1 MKILDKIESPE
12 DVKQLNI
19 KELNI
24 LTDELREALITYLSK
39 HGGHIGPNLGVVEL
53 EVALHYVFNSPVDK
67 IVYDVS
73 HQCYVHKILTGRKYA
88 FTEEEHFGEVTGFLE
103 PTESE
108 HDFFRMGHTS
118 TSISLLNGLQRARDI
133 KGDKE
138 NVIAVIGDG
147 SLSGGEAY
155 EGLNNVSEAGTN
167 AIIIVN
173 DNEMSISENHGG
185 LYKNLKELRESNG
198 KCENNFFKALGF
210 SYFYLEEGND
220 VETLIG
226 ILSKLKDT
234 KEPTVLHIHTLK
246 GKGLSYV
253 IENEE
258 KYHSGGPFNRENGEY
273 LSKDSEDY
281 IPLTVDYLTNKIK
294 QGRNIAIVVSGTP
307 SYFFKKKEDR
317 DMLSNHFID
326 VGIAEEHAAAMISG
340 MARNKVKPV
349 YMVASSFLQR
359 AFDQVSQDLSMNNNP
374 AVILTFWA
382 SIYGMNSATHLG
394 FFDIPLLSNIPNLVY
409 LAPTSKEEY
418 IGMLKWAIKE
428 KDKSV
433 AIRVPA
439 NKMISIGKLDNT
451 DYSILNKSK
460 VVKEGRD
467 VAILAVGS
475 FFSRG
480 EKIAKKLKDDLN
492 INATLINPVFLTG
505 LDKDL
510 LDKISKNHK
519 LVITLEDG
527 IIEGGFGQKVAS
539 FYGKYDIRVLNFG
552 IKKKFYNGY
561 KVDEILKDNNLNIDT
576 IVKEVKR
583 YVEFL

>member
-88 FTEEEHFGEVTGFLE
+88 FTEEEHFGEVTGFSE

-155 EGLNNVSEAGTN
+155 EGLNNVSEAETN

-220 VETLIG
+220 VEALIG

-273 LSKDSEDY
+273 LSKASEDY

-439 NKMISIGKLDNT
+439 NKMISIGKIDNT

-480 EKIAKKLKDDLN
+480 EKIVKKLKEDLS

>member
-1 MKILDKIESPE
+1 MKILDKIESPK

-24 LTDELREALITYLSK
+24 LTDELREVLITYLSK

-88 FTEEEHFGEVTGFLE
+88 FTEEEHFGEVTGFSE

-108 HDFFRMGHTS
+108 HDFFTMGHTS

-220 VETLIG
+220 VEALIG

>member
-24 LTDELREALITYLSK
+24 LTDELREVLIAYLSK

-88 FTEEEHFGEVTGFLE
+88 FTEEEHFGEVTGFSE
-103 PTESE
+103 PMESE

-220 VETLIG
+220 VEALIG

>member
-24 LTDELREALITYLSK
+24 LTDELREVLIAYLSK

-53 EVALHYVFNSPVDK
+53 EVALHYVFNSPADK

-88 FTEEEHFGEVTGFLE
+88 FTEEEHFGEVTGFSE
-103 PTESE
+103 PMESE

-185 LYKNLKELRESNG
+185 LYRNLKELRESNG

-220 VETLIG
+220 VEALIG

-273 LSKDSEDY
+273 LSKASEDY

-480 EKIAKKLKDDLN
+480 EKIVKKLKEDLS

>member
-1 MKILDKIESPE
+1 MKILDKIESPK

-88 FTEEEHFGEVTGFLE
+88 FMEEEHFGEVTGFSE

-138 NVIAVIGDG
+138 NIIAVIGDG

-220 VETLIG
+220 VEALIG

>member
-24 LTDELREALITYLSK
+24 LTDELREVLIAYLSK

-88 FTEEEHFGEVTGFLE
+88 FTEEEHFGEVTGFSE

-220 VETLIG
+220 VEALIG

-527 IIEGGFGQKVAS
+527 IMEGGFGQKVAS

>member
-1 MKILDKIESPE
+1 MKILDKIESPK

-24 LTDELREALITYLSK
+24 LTDELREALINYLSK

-88 FTEEEHFGEVTGFLE
+88 FTEEEHFGEVTGFSE

-220 VETLIG
+220 VEALIG

>member
-24 LTDELREALITYLSK
+24 LTDELREVLIAYLSK

-88 FTEEEHFGEVTGFLE
+88 FTEEEHFGEVTGFSE
-103 PTESE
+103 PMESE

-220 VETLIG
+220 VEALIG

-505 LDKDL
+505 LDKEL

>member
-24 LTDELREALITYLSK
+24 LTDELREVLIAYLSK

-88 FTEEEHFGEVTGFLE
+88 FTEEEHFGEVTGFSE
-103 PTESE
+103 PMESE

-185 LYKNLKELRESNG
+185 LYRNLKELRESNG

-220 VETLIG
+220 VEALIG

-273 LSKDSEDY
+273 LSKASEDY

-480 EKIAKKLKDDLN
+480 EKIVKKLKEDLS

-539 FYGKYDIRVLNFG
+539 FYGKYDIKVLNFG

>member
-1 MKILDKIESPE
+1 
-12 DVKQLNI
+12 
-19 KELNI
+19 
-24 LTDELREALITYLSK
+24 
-39 HGGHIGPNLGVVEL
+39 
-53 EVALHYVFNSPVDK
+53 
-67 IVYDVS
+67 
-73 HQCYVHKILTGRKYA
+73 
-88 FTEEEHFGEVTGFLE
+88 
-103 PTESE
+103 
-108 HDFFRMGHTS
+108 MGHTS

>member
-1 MKILDKIESPE
+1 MKILDKIESPK

-39 HGGHIGPNLGVVEL
+39 NGGHIGPNLGVVEL

-88 FTEEEHFGEVTGFLE
+88 FTEEEHFGEVTGFSE

>member
-1 MKILDKIESPE
+1 MKILDKIESPK

-24 LTDELREALITYLSK
+24 LTDELREVLITYLSK

-88 FTEEEHFGEVTGFLE
+88 FTEEEHFGEVTGFSE

-108 HDFFRMGHTS
+108 HDFFIMGHTS

-220 VETLIG
+220 VEALIG

>member
-24 LTDELREALITYLSK
+24 LTDELREVLIAYLSK

-88 FTEEEHFGEVTGFLE
+88 FTEEEHFGEVTGFSE
-103 PTESE
+103 PMESE

-185 LYKNLKELRESNG
+185 LYRNLKELRESNG

-220 VETLIG
+220 VEALIG

>member
-88 FTEEEHFGEVTGFLE
+88 FTEEEHFGEVTGFSE

-220 VETLIG
+220 VEALIG

-294 QGRNIAIVVSGTP
+294 QGKNIAIVVSGTP

>member
-24 LTDELREALITYLSK
+24 LTDELREVLIAYLSK

-88 FTEEEHFGEVTGFLE
+88 FTEEEHFGEVTGFSE

-138 NVIAVIGDG
+138 NIIAVIGDG

-220 VETLIG
+220 VEALIG

>member
-24 LTDELREALITYLSK
+24 LTDELREVLIAYLSK

-88 FTEEEHFGEVTGFLE
+88 FTEEEHFGEVTGFSE
-103 PTESE
+103 PMESE

-185 LYKNLKELRESNG
+185 LYRNLKELRESNG

-220 VETLIG
+220 VEALIG

-480 EKIAKKLKDDLN
+480 EKIVKKLKEDLS

-539 FYGKYDIRVLNFG
+539 FYGKYDIKVLNFG

>member
-24 LTDELREALITYLSK
+24 LTDELREVLIAYLSK

-88 FTEEEHFGEVTGFLE
+88 FTEEEHFGEVTGFSE

-138 NVIAVIGDG
+138 NIIAVIGDG

-220 VETLIG
+220 VEALIG

-294 QGRNIAIVVSGTP
+294 QGKNIAIVVSGTP

>member
-24 LTDELREALITYLSK
+24 LTDELREVLIAYLSK

-88 FTEEEHFGEVTGFLE
+88 FTEEEHFGEVTGFSE

-138 NVIAVIGDG
+138 NIIAVIGDG

-220 VETLIG
+220 VEALIG

-273 LSKDSEDY
+273 LSKASEDY

-539 FYGKYDIRVLNFG
+539 FYGKYDIKVLNFG

>member
-24 LTDELREALITYLSK
+24 LTDELREVLIAYLSK

-88 FTEEEHFGEVTGFLE
+88 FTEEEHFGEVTGFSE
-103 PTESE
+103 PMESE

-185 LYKNLKELRESNG
+185 LYRNLKELRESNG

-220 VETLIG
+220 VEALIG

-439 NKMISIGKLDNT
+439 NKMISIGKIDNT

-480 EKIAKKLKDDLN
+480 EKIVKKLKEDLS

-539 FYGKYDIRVLNFG
+539 FYGKYDIKVLNFG

>member
-24 LTDELREALITYLSK
+24 LTDELREVLITYLSK

-88 FTEEEHFGEVTGFLE
+88 FTEEEHFGEVTGFSE

-220 VETLIG
+220 VEALIG

>member
-1 MKILDKIESPE
+1 MKILDKIESPK

>member
-307 SYFFKKKEDR
+307 SYFFKEKEDR

>member
-1 MKILDKIESPE
+1 MKILDKIESPK

-24 LTDELREALITYLSK
+24 LTDELREVLITYLSK

-88 FTEEEHFGEVTGFLE
+88 FTEEEHFGEVTGFSE

-108 HDFFRMGHTS
+108 HDFFTMGHTS

-220 VETLIG
+220 VEALIG

-394 FFDIPLLSNIPNLVY
+394 FFDIPFLSNIPNLVY

>member
-19 KELNI
+19 NELNI
-24 LTDELREALITYLSK
+24 LTDELRETLIAYLSK

-88 FTEEEHFGEVTGFLE
+88 FTEEEHFGEVTGFSE
-103 PTESE
+103 PMESE

-185 LYKNLKELRESNG
+185 LYRNLKELRESNG

-220 VETLIG
+220 VEALIG

-273 LSKDSEDY
+273 LSKASEDY

-418 IGMLKWAIKE
+418 MGMLKWAIKE

-439 NKMISIGKLDNT
+439 NKMISIGKIDNT

-467 VAILAVGS
+467 VAILTVGS

-480 EKIAKKLKDDLN
+480 EKIVKKLKEDLN

>member
-24 LTDELREALITYLSK
+24 LTDELREVLIAYLSK

-88 FTEEEHFGEVTGFLE
+88 FTEEEHFGEVTGFSE
-103 PTESE
+103 PMESE

-155 EGLNNVSEAGTN
+155 EGLNNVSETGTN

-220 VETLIG
+220 VEALIG

>member
-1 MKILDKIESPE
+1 MKILDKIESPK

-24 LTDELREALITYLSK
+24 LTDELREALIAYLSK

-53 EVALHYVFNSPVDK
+53 EVALHYVFNSPADK

-88 FTEEEHFGEVTGFLE
+88 FTEEEHFGEVTGFSE

-185 LYKNLKELRESNG
+185 LYRNLKELRESNG

-220 VETLIG
+220 VEALIG

-439 NKMISIGKLDNT
+439 NKMISIGKIDNT

>member
-24 LTDELREALITYLSK
+24 LTDELREALINYLSK

-88 FTEEEHFGEVTGFLE
+88 FTEEEHFGEVTGFSE

-220 VETLIG
+220 VEALIG

>member
-1 MKILDKIESPE
+1 MKILDKIESPK

-220 VETLIG
+220 VEALIG

>member
-1 MKILDKIESPE
+1 MKILDKIESPK

-24 LTDELREALITYLSK
+24 LTDELREALINYLSK

-88 FTEEEHFGEVTGFLE
+88 FTEEEHFGEVTGFSE

-220 VETLIG
+220 VEALIG

-561 KVDEILKDNNLNIDT
+561 KVDEILKDNNLNIDK

>member
-24 LTDELREALITYLSK
+24 LTDELREVLIAYLSK

-88 FTEEEHFGEVTGFLE
+88 FTEEEHFGEVTGFSE

-220 VETLIG
+220 VEALIG

>member
-1 MKILDKIESPE
+1 MKILDKIESPK

-39 HGGHIGPNLGVVEL
+39 NGGHIGPNLGVVEL

-88 FTEEEHFGEVTGFLE
+88 FTEEEHFGEVTGFSE

-108 HDFFRMGHTS
+108 HDFFTMGHTS

-220 VETLIG
+220 VEALIG

-394 FFDIPLLSNIPNLVY
+394 FFDIPFLSNIPNLVY

>member
-24 LTDELREALITYLSK
+24 LTDELREVLIAYLSK

-88 FTEEEHFGEVTGFLE
+88 FTEEEHFGEVTGFSE

-220 VETLIG
+220 VEALIG

-480 EKIAKKLKDDLN
+480 EKIVKKLKEDLS

-539 FYGKYDIRVLNFG
+539 FYGKYDIKVLNFG

>member
-24 LTDELREALITYLSK
+24 LTDELREVLIAYLSK

-88 FTEEEHFGEVTGFLE
+88 FTEEEHFGEVTGFSE

-220 VETLIG
+220 VEALIG

-294 QGRNIAIVVSGTP
+294 QGKNIAIVVSGTP

>member
-24 LTDELREALITYLSK
+24 LTGELREALITYLSK

-88 FTEEEHFGEVTGFLE
+88 FTEEEHFGEVTGFSE

-220 VETLIG
+220 VEALIG

-294 QGRNIAIVVSGTP
+294 QGKNIAIVVSGTP

>member
-220 VETLIG
+220 VEALIG

-439 NKMISIGKLDNT
+439 NKMISIGKIDNT

-539 FYGKYDIRVLNFG
+539 FYGKYDIKVLNFG

>member
-24 LTDELREALITYLSK
+24 LTDELREVLIAYLSK

-88 FTEEEHFGEVTGFLE
+88 FTEEEHFGEVTGFSE

-185 LYKNLKELRESNG
+185 LYRNLKELRESNG

-220 VETLIG
+220 VEALIG

-273 LSKDSEDY
+273 LSKASEDY

-439 NKMISIGKLDNT
+439 NKMISIGKIDNT

-480 EKIAKKLKDDLN
+480 EKIVKKLKDDLN
-492 INATLINPVFLTG
+492 INATLVNPVFLTG

-561 KVDEILKDNNLNIDT
+561 KVDEILKDNNLNIDK
-576 IVKEVKR
+576 IVKEVKS

>member
-24 LTDELREALITYLSK
+24 LTGELREALITYLSK

-88 FTEEEHFGEVTGFLE
+88 FTEEEHFGEVTGFSE

-138 NVIAVIGDG
+138 NIIAVIGDG

-220 VETLIG
+220 VEALIG

>member
-24 LTDELREALITYLSK
+24 LTDELREVLIAYLSK

-88 FTEEEHFGEVTGFLE
+88 FTEEEHFGEVTGFSE

-185 LYKNLKELRESNG
+185 LYRNLKELRESNG

-220 VETLIG
+220 VEALIG

-480 EKIAKKLKDDLN
+480 EKIVKKLKEDLS

-539 FYGKYDIRVLNFG
+539 FYGKYDIKVLNFG

-561 KVDEILKDNNLNIDT
+561 KVDEILKDNNLNIDK
-576 IVKEVKR
+576 IVKEVKS

>member
-24 LTDELREALITYLSK
+24 LTDELREVLIAYLSK

-88 FTEEEHFGEVTGFLE
+88 FTEEEHFGEVTGFSE
-103 PTESE
+103 PMESE

-185 LYKNLKELRESNG
+185 LYRNLKELRESNG

-220 VETLIG
+220 VEALIG

-273 LSKDSEDY
+273 LSKASEDY

-439 NKMISIGKLDNT
+439 NKMISIGKIDNT

-480 EKIAKKLKDDLN
+480 EKIVKKLKEDLS

-539 FYGKYDIRVLNFG
+539 FYGKYDIKVLNFG

-561 KVDEILKDNNLNIDT
+561 KVDEILKDNNLNIDK
-576 IVKEVKR
+576 IVKEVKS